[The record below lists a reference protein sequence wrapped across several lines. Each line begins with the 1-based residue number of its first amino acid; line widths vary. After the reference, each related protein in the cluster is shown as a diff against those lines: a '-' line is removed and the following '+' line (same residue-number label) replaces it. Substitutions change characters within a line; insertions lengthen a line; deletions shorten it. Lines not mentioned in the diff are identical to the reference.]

1 MNKKKCENC
10 AEYRRC
16 RDSYASWI
24 FFIIGLIATIAVR
37 AVTVLMHVNPVHGK
51 IAWYIGIVG
60 FLLFFIYKFKVSH
73 ARTELIKRA
82 GLVDKIVDEKE
93 LTKED
98 YKLIGSLL
106 CSVSSNKEKV
116 NYFFIF
122 ALSAVALILAVYMDF
137 VR

>member
-1 MNKKKCENC
+1 VKKKCLDC

-73 ARTELIKRA
+73 ARTGLINRA
-82 GLVDKIVDEKE
+82 GLVDKIVDEKK

-106 CSVSSNKEKV
+106 CGVSSNKEKV

-122 ALSAVALILAVYMDF
+122 ALSAVALILALYMDF
-137 VR
+137 LR

>member
-10 AEYRRC
+10 TEYRRC
-16 RDSYASWI
+16 KDSYTSWI

-37 AVTVLMHVNPVHGK
+37 AVTVLMHMNPVYGK
-51 IAWYIGIVG
+51 IAWYIGIAG

-73 ARTELIKRA
+73 SRTELINKT
-82 GLVDKIVDEKE
+82 GLVDKIVDKKE

-106 CSVSSNKEKV
+106 CSVSSSKEKI

-122 ALSAVALILAVYMDF
+122 ALSAVALILAIYMDF
-137 VR
+137 LR